1 MTAPT
6 VLLVRYE
13 TGYVEVV
20 DSAAVAARGR
30 IRGFLA
36 AGAAKTRADATKL
49 GQAELARLSMPRDQI
64 DLGADPAPADPA
76 DAVFTGYDIG
86 DYVLAPNRAG
96 TLTGYRVRG
105 IAIAEDDDGMLTV
118 APTLASRLDEQ
129 AVRIERQMRR
139 MERGS
144 FGGSSMVAT
153 PIDSPSTIIGRWAER
168 ETITVSWPQMNTDLS
183 PADSPQVHGRLAQL
197 HLTIG
202 TPTTSDAIEVK
213 AFVNGAYVTS
223 GYIIAGN
230 DFGFGFINTPFG
242 PGDKL
247 ELQLAAVPSDGS
259 GLSARV
265 VHAHYTKSGAS

>member
-20 DSAAVAARGR
+20 DAAAVSARGR

-36 AGAAKTRADATKL
+36 VGSAKTAAEATKL
-49 GQAELARLSMPRDQI
+49 GQAELARISMPRDQV
-64 DLGADPAPADPA
+64 DLGADPDPAAPAN
-76 DAVFTGYDIG
+76 AVYTGYNLG
-86 DYVLAPNRAG
+86 DFVLAPNRAG
-96 TLTGYRVRG
+96 VNTGYRVRG
-105 IAIAEDDDGMLTV
+105 IAIAEDDDAMLTV
-118 APTLASRLDEQ
+118 APTLSSRLEEQ

-139 MERGS
+139 MQRGTFS
-144 FGGSSMVAT
+144 GSSMVAT

-168 ETITVSWPQMNTDLS
+168 ETITFSWPQMNTDLS

-202 TPTTSDAIEVK
+202 TPSTSAIEVK
-213 AFVNGAYVTS
+213 AYVNGVYVTS
-223 GYIIAGN
+223 GIIIAGN

-265 VHAHYTKSGAS
+265 VHAHYTKTGAA